1 MTTFDTLLFIRHG
14 ATQPNLA
21 GVRCGGDLDV
31 PLTEVGRQ
39 QIALAAGEIRQSG
52 FGVDMIVTSDLLRT
66 QHSAHILSDALGCV
80 PVVTL
85 PGLRER
91 LLGQWNGQ
99 PIEATETALRL
110 GLTPP
115 GGEAKEAFKARIAQA
130 LHEIHALPCR
140 RPLLVGSK
148 GVARVLRELLEIA
161 AAPPARNGEVISF
174 DLSGWPHSATQT
186 TQTSYTAHPGTAQ
199 LRSAP

>member
-1 MTTFDTLLFIRHG
+1 MSPPDTLLFIRHG

-39 QIALAAGEIRQSG
+39 QITLAASDIRQSG
-52 FGVDMIVTSDLLRT
+52 FGVDMIVASDLLRT
-66 QHSAHILSDALGCV
+66 QASAQILSDALGCV

-85 PGLRER
+85 PALRER

-99 PIEATETALRL
+99 PIDATETPLRL
-110 GLTPP
+110 GMTPP
-115 GGEAKEAFKARIAQA
+115 GGEANEVFKARIAQA
-130 LHEIHALPCR
+130 LGEIFALPCR

-148 GVARVLRELLEIA
+148 GVARVLRELLGVA
-161 AAPPARNGEVISF
+161 AAQSARNGEVITF
-174 DLSGWPHSATQT
+174 HVSGWPPSA
-186 TQTSYTAHPGTAQ
+186 AHAAHTGADR